1 MEKEE
6 VFSVEGNEAAA
17 VFGQFDCNVKKIEKE
32 FNVSIVNRG
41 DYIKI
46 SGERSKEAA
55 KTIECLLKAVKNNV
69 EITEQSLNYT
79 IDSVKNTMRT
89 MHKA

>member
-46 SGERSKEAA
+46 SGER
-55 KTIECLLKAVKNNV
+55 
-69 EITEQSLNYT
+69 IT
-79 IDSVKNTMRT
+79 
-89 MHKA
+89 

>member
-32 FNVSIVNRG
+32 FKK
-41 DYIKI
+41 DEI
-46 SGERSKEAA
+46 SGK
-55 KTIECLLKAVKNNV
+55 
-69 EITEQSLNYT
+69 IT
-79 IDSVKNTMRT
+79 
-89 MHKA
+89 